1 MVSLCL
7 PAALPFLG
15 RAEPRFATSLCE
27 KSYADNNS
35 AQVTRR
41 PLRVS
46 RTVHRKVSSLDR
58 VARVTLAEA
67 AIEKESHAQAV
78 DDPEEHQ
85 EGNEIKAEVK
95 ELQMPRD
102 GEVLSRTQTRE

>member
-1 MVSLCL
+1 
-7 PAALPFLG
+7 
-15 RAEPRFATSLCE
+15 
-27 KSYADNNS
+27 
-35 AQVTRR
+35 
-41 PLRVS
+41 LRVS

-85 EGNEIKAEVK
+85 EGSEIKAEVK
-95 ELQMPRD
+95 ELQMPKD